1 MSGMSKCL
9 ECPLVDL
16 CKLQRD
22 FEGFSVMSTF
32 LLKPF
37 ISSHDVYALR
47 LYVLISLHLKYKM
60 NKMGLEGHLEYMHL
74 LTIAATLFHVSG
86 HFKTTVDFHLVA
98 SLFCRMPA
106 TGCRF
111 TGWSMVMGESSTWM
125 MCFAMWLM
133 TKTGWVD
140 MKSLKFSFF
149 FCFPKHRKCSL
160 TRQIRDFVVHQSAS
174 YRFLDFH

>member
-1 MSGMSKCL
+1 MAFLAGLDDCDSLALKSQQWWDERRVKVFGVSAGG
-9 ECPLVDL
+9 LV
-16 CKLQRD
+16 
-22 FEGFSVMSTF
+22 STF

-37 ISSHDVYALR
+37 ISSHDFYALR
-47 LYVLISLHLKYKM
+47 LYVLISLHLIYKM

-74 LTIAATLFHVSG
+74 LTIAATHFHVSG

-98 SLFCRMPA
+98 SLFCRMRA

-140 MKSLKFSFF
+140 MKSLKLSFF
-149 FCFPKHRKCSL
+149 SVF
-160 TRQIRDFVVHQSAS
+160 QSTGSAHWPD
-174 YRFLDFH
+174 R